1 MRKLQKLSMA
11 GLLMLMLS
19 ASAFAGIMST
29 GKADDPPPDP
39 ASATAPDSAL
49 AATTP
54 SDQQNS
60 AAQSSAVADV
70 AMNLLQSLLSAF

>member
-11 GLLMLMLS
+11 SVLMLMLS
-19 ASAFAGIMST
+19 ASTFAGIMST

-49 AATTP
+49 STTP
-54 SDQQNS
+54 SDRQNS
-60 AAQSSAVADV
+60 VAPSSAVVDV